1 MNMENLF
8 VRAGAIKQ
16 IEPFIDK
23 PFIKVITGIRRCG
36 KSSILLLLAEHLKKR
51 KISEKRIIFINFENM
66 EYSELH
72 TAQKLYEFV
81 KDKMKQKKKYYIF
94 LDEIQEVQNWEKVV
108 NSLLQGKNA
117 DIYITGSNSRLL
129 SSELSTYIAGRYVEF
144 QIKPLSFR
152 EFREFSGK
160 SSVEEDF
167 KSYLRKGGF
176 PAVNVYPYSE
186 TERDKIVYD
195 IYNSAILRDVIQRNN
210 IRNAELLDR
219 ISKFIFDNLGN
230 LFSAKKIADYFRS
243 QNRSV
248 DIETIYNYLNALEQA
263 FVVKKIPRFDIKGK
277 EILKTQEKYF
287 AGDHS
292 LVYSIMGYKDR
303 FISGVL
309 ENVVM
314 QEMERRGY
322 KVFVGKLNN
331 SEIDFLGEKQNKK
344 IYLQVCYQLNS
355 KDTINRE
362 FSPLELIKD
371 NHPKFVV
378 SMDSFFKDNINGI
391 EHKFIGD
398 FLLERW

>member
-1 MNMENLF
+1 MENLF
-8 VRAGAIKQ
+8 GRAGAIKQ

-36 KSSILLLLAEHLKKR
+36 KSSILLLLAKRLKKR
-51 KISEKRIIFINFENM
+51 RILEKQIIFINFENM
-66 EYSELH
+66 EYAELN
-72 TAQKLYEFV
+72 TAQRLYKFI
-81 KDKMKQKKKYYIF
+81 KDKMKQRRKYYIF

-117 DIYITGSNSRLL
+117 DIYITGSNSKLL

-144 QIKPLSFR
+144 QIKPLSFA
-152 EFREFSGK
+152 EFREFNGK

-186 TERDKIVYD
+186 TERDKIIYD
-195 IYNSAILRDVIQRNN
+195 IYNSAILRDVIQRNS

-219 ISKFIFDNLGN
+219 ISKFVFDNLGN
-230 LFSAKKIADYFRS
+230 LFSAKKIADYFKS

-248 DIETIYNYLNALEQA
+248 DIETVYNYLNALEQA
-263 FVVKKIPRFDIKGK
+263 FVIKKIPRFDIKGK

-322 KVFVGKLNN
+322 RVFVGKLNHA
-331 SEIDFLGEKQNKK
+331 EIDFLGEKRNRK
-344 IYLQVCYQLNS
+344 IYLQVCYLLNS

-398 FLLERW
+398 FLLEKW

>member
-1 MNMENLF
+1 MENLF
-8 VRAGAIKQ
+8 GRENAIRQ
-16 IEPFIDK
+16 IEAFIDK

-36 KSSILLLLAEHLKKR
+36 KSSILILLAKRLKKMG
-51 KISEKRIIFINFENM
+51 ISNERIIFINFENLD
-66 EYSELH
+66 YAELSDYK
-72 TAQKLYEFV
+72 KLYAFI
-81 KDKMKQKKKYYIF
+81 KGKMKAKKKYYVF
-94 LDEIQEVQNWEKVV
+94 LDEIQEVQNWEKAV

-117 DIYITGSNSRLL
+117 DIYITGSNSKLL

-144 QIKPLSFR
+144 QIKTLSFA
-152 EFREFSGK
+152 EFREFNGK
-160 SSVEEDF
+160 TSVENDF
-167 KSYLRKGGF
+167 KIYLRKGGF
-176 PAVNVYPYSE
+176 PAVNIYPYSE
-186 TERDKIVYD
+186 TEIHKIVCD
-195 IYNSAILRDVIQRNN
+195 IYNSAILRDVVQRNN
-210 IRNAELLDR
+210 IRNVELLDR

-230 LFSAKKIADYFRS
+230 LFSAKKIADYFKS
-243 QNRSV
+243 QNRGV
-248 DIETIYNYLNALEQA
+248 DIETVYNYLNALEQA
-263 FVVKKIPRFDIKGK
+263 FVVKKIQRFDIKGK

-292 LVYSIMGYKDR
+292 IVYSIMGYKDR

-322 KVFVGKLNN
+322 RVFVGKLNN
-331 SEIDFLGEKQNKK
+331 AEIDFVGEKQNKK

-355 KDTINRE
+355 QDTIDRE
-362 FSPLELIKD
+362 FSPLGLIKD

-398 FLLERW
+398 FLLGKW

>member
-66 EYSELH
+66 EYAELN

-81 KDKMKQKKKYYIF
+81 KDKMKQKRKYYIF

-117 DIYITGSNSRLL
+117 DIYITGSNSKLL

-152 EFREFSGK
+152 EFREFNGK
-160 SSVEEDF
+160 SSIGEDF

-186 TERDKIVYD
+186 MERDKIIYD

-230 LFSAKKIADYFRS
+230 LFSAKRIADYFRS

-263 FVVKKIPRFDIKGK
+263 FVVKKVPRFDIKGK

-322 KVFVGKLNN
+322 KVFVGKLNG

-362 FSPLELIKD
+362 FAPLELIKD
-371 NHPKFVV
+371 NHPKYVV